1 MYHILDCMIEVS
13 GCNYQSHNKVY
24 FIQNRITH
32 FMYYLFKSRRSIIDQ
47 ILGNVLFLA
56 NY

>member
-24 FIQNRITH
+24 FIQNTITH
-32 FMYYLFKSRRSIIDQ
+32 FMYYLFKSRSDHL
-47 ILGNVLFLA
+47 LGNSLFLP